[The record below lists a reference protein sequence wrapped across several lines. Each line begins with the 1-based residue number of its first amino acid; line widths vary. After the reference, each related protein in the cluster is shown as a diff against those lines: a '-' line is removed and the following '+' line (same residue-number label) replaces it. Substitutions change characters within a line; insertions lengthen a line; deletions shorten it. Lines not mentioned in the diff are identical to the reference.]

1 MSIKNTVFMVA
12 TAICATLPLQAQA
25 ADLVTRN
32 DTDLDSTSI
41 INNGACSTIL
51 GAIGTTHAHSTNV
64 VPGGK
69 VKFACLANLH
79 NCKADIY
86 MTSNCNKSGATP
98 VATVYFDVDT
108 GLKADKTETH
118 DAKFVIGGSGFQTT
132 ISPAS

>member
-12 TAICATLPLQAQA
+12 TAICATLPLQAKA
-25 ADLVTRN
+25 ADLITHN
-32 DTDLDSTSI
+32 LTDFDSTSI

-51 GAIGTTHAHSTNV
+51 GATGTTHAHSTNV
-64 VPGGK
+64 VPSAK
-69 VKFACLANLH
+69 VKFACLANIH

-86 MTSNCNKSGATP
+86 MTPNCNKSGSAP

-108 GLKADKTETH
+108 GLKSDKTQIH
-118 DAKFVIGGSGFQTT
+118 DTKFAISGTGFETT